1 LVKKTESK
9 PRGGVLDGYLREH
22 ALAAEL
28 GRNVRTLARWRQQRI
43 GPAFTLMGDTPIY
56 SVDAVK
62 RWLQAGGTAGA
73 SKPRRQTRRRHDH
86 IAGSQHVA

>member
-1 LVKKTESK
+1 LVTKTESK
-9 PRGGVLDGYLREH
+9 LRVGLLDCYLSEH

-28 GRNVRTLARWRQQRI
+28 GRNGRTLQRWRDLRI
-43 GPAFTLMGDTPIY
+43 GPPFTMMGDRPIY
-56 SVDAVK
+56 HVDGVK

-73 SKPRRQTRRRHDH
+73 SKPRRQTRPRHDH